1 MGLITQSSLC
11 ISQNAFGEQGG
22 MMYTFRF
29 ESCSLVSLLHPLCL
43 LPLNDNARHGADGQC

>member
-1 MGLITQSSLC
+1 MGLITQSGLC

-43 LPLNDNARHGADGQC
+43 LPLNDNARHGADG